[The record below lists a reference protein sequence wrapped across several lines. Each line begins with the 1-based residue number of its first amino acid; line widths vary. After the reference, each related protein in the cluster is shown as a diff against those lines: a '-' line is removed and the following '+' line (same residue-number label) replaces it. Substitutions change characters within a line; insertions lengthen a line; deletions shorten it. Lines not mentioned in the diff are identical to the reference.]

1 MVLNGISLRSVHGVV
16 QEKQNPYKR
25 RTKAKKKKVDE
36 IRDSVK
42 MEVRDVIDDLNRQK
56 THITLPVSMLSLT
69 RT

>member
-1 MVLNGISLRSVHGVV
+1 MICAQSGPGKT
-16 QEKQNPYKR
+16 KQNPYKS

-36 IRDSVK
+36 IRDSMK
-42 MEVRDVIDDLNRQK
+42 MEVRVTVYDLYRQK